1 MKASPILANV
11 SPVVA
16 SPLVPYFPDR
26 LGKTEATK
34 GQSATKG
41 QYLLSTYCPLV
52 APRGV
57 DKKCL
62 GLIVNNEFQSSLW
75 RLRDHCWEIFFILED
90 TGEAFYK
97 ATHFLVCVALYY
109 KAYR

>member
-16 SPLVPYFPDR
+16 SPVVASPLVPCFPDR

-34 GQSATKG
+34 GQRATKG
-41 QYLLSTYCPLV
+41 QYLLSTYRPLV

-57 DKKCL
+57 IRNL
-62 GLIVNNEFQSSLW
+62 YIYIIS
-75 RLRDHCWEIFFILED
+75 IL
-90 TGEAFYK
+90 Y
-97 ATHFLVCVALYY
+97 
-109 KAYR
+109 

>member
-16 SPLVPYFPDR
+16 SPVVPCFPDR

-34 GQSATKG
+34 GQRATKG
-41 QYLLSTYCPLV
+41 QYLLSTYRPLV

-57 DKKCL
+57 DN
-62 GLIVNNEFQSSLW
+62 IDQF
-75 RLRDHCWEIFFILED
+75 
-90 TGEAFYK
+90 
-97 ATHFLVCVALYY
+97 VAY
-109 KAYR
+109 

>member
-16 SPLVPYFPDR
+16 SPVVASPLVPCFPDR

-34 GQSATKG
+34 GQRATKG
-41 QYLLSTYCPLV
+41 QYLLSTYRPLV

-57 DKKCL
+57 IPYNILLRVLNFKHFTL
-62 GLIVNNEFQSSLW
+62 GRESLN
-75 RLRDHCWEIFFILED
+75 
-90 TGEAFYK
+90 
-97 ATHFLVCVALYY
+97 
-109 KAYR
+109 

>member
-16 SPLVPYFPDR
+16 SPVVASPLVPCFPDR

-34 GQSATKG
+34 GQRATKG
-41 QYLLSTYCPLV
+41 QYLLSTYRPLV

-57 DKKCL
+57 NY
-62 GLIVNNEFQSSLW
+62 IM
-75 RLRDHCWEIFFILED
+75 IFRISIINQIGRNYGQVQ
-90 TGEAFYK
+90 T
-97 ATHFLVCVALYY
+97 
-109 KAYR
+109 

>member
-16 SPLVPYFPDR
+16 SPVVASPLVPCFPDR

-34 GQSATKG
+34 GQRATKG
-41 QYLLSTYCPLV
+41 QYLLSTYRPLV

-57 DKKCL
+57 TPLNSVFDAHFV
-62 GLIVNNEFQSSLW
+62 GLFRFFVERLIFLSTLSNQSLFEKFEKF
-75 RLRDHCWEIFFILED
+75 RL
-90 TGEAFYK
+90 
-97 ATHFLVCVALYY
+97 
-109 KAYR
+109 